1 MIHFVGAG
9 SGAVD
14 LITVRGQKL
23 LEEAD
28 IVVYA
33 GSLVNPELL
42 TVCQKDCQIYNSAK
56 MTLEE
61 VTEVMISGEKQGKK
75 VVRLHTGD
83 PCLYGAIKEQMDLL
97 EKENISYKVCPGV
110 SSFCGAASALN
121 AEYTLPGI
129 SQSVVITRM
138 AGRTPVPEKES
149 IESFAAHQAT
159 MVIFLSTGMLE
170 ELSKRLIEG
179 GYQPETPAAIVYK
192 ATWEDEKVC
201 RCKVKDLAVT
211 AKENGITKTA
221 LIVIGE
227 VLGGEYERSL
237 LYHPEFTT
245 EFRQGKGKVYV
256 IGLGP
261 GAEKEMTYQAST
273 ALEKSEVII
282 GYTVYTG
289 LIRERFPD
297 KKYLSTPMRQEVVR
311 CEMAMD
317 EAMKGRTVAMV
328 CSGDAGIY
336 GMAGILLE
344 IANEKKA
351 DVEIE
356 TVPGVTA
363 ASAAASILG
372 APLMHD
378 FTIISLSDLMTP
390 YSLIMK
396 RVDCAGQG
404 DFIVCLYNPKSKTG
418 TGFGFTDYNAEG
430 FLDAILAALDVYKKN
445 PEEWK
450 NLTAKGMRKN
460 YSWKASSRK
469 YEKLYSDL

>member
-42 TVCQKDCQIYNSAK
+42 KNCQKDCQIYNSAK

-61 VTEVMISGEKQGKK
+61 VMEVMISGEKQEKK

-110 SSFCGAASALN
+110 SSFCGAASAL
-121 AEYTLPGI
+121 TGSDLIIIPGTKNTMGDLKWLR
-129 SQSVVITRM
+129 QNGLETVITRM

-221 LIVIGE
+221 LIVVGE

-245 EFRQGKGKVYV
+245 EFRQGKGKE
-256 IGLGP
+256 
-261 GAEKEMTYQAST
+261 GAGN
-273 ALEKSEVII
+273 V
-282 GYTVYTG
+282 
-289 LIRERFPD
+289 
-297 KKYLSTPMRQEVVR
+297 
-311 CEMAMD
+311 
-317 EAMKGRTVAMV
+317 
-328 CSGDAGIY
+328 
-336 GMAGILLE
+336 
-344 IANEKKA
+344 
-351 DVEIE
+351 
-356 TVPGVTA
+356 
-363 ASAAASILG
+363 
-372 APLMHD
+372 
-378 FTIISLSDLMTP
+378 
-390 YSLIMK
+390 
-396 RVDCAGQG
+396 
-404 DFIVCLYNPKSKTG
+404 
-418 TGFGFTDYNAEG
+418 
-430 FLDAILAALDVYKKN
+430 
-445 PEEWK
+445 
-450 NLTAKGMRKN
+450 
-460 YSWKASSRK
+460 
-469 YEKLYSDL
+469 

>member
-23 LEEAD
+23 LKEAD

-42 TVCQKDCQIYNSAK
+42 KNCQKDCQIYNSAK

-61 VTEVMISGEKQGKK
+61 VMEVMISGEKQEKK

-221 LIVIGE
+221 LIVVGE
-227 VLGGEYERSL
+227 VLGG
-237 LYHPEFTT
+237 
-245 EFRQGKGKVYV
+245 
-256 IGLGP
+256 
-261 GAEKEMTYQAST
+261 
-273 ALEKSEVII
+273 
-282 GYTVYTG
+282 
-289 LIRERFPD
+289 
-297 KKYLSTPMRQEVVR
+297 
-311 CEMAMD
+311 
-317 EAMKGRTVAMV
+317 
-328 CSGDAGIY
+328 
-336 GMAGILLE
+336 
-344 IANEKKA
+344 
-351 DVEIE
+351 
-356 TVPGVTA
+356 
-363 ASAAASILG
+363 
-372 APLMHD
+372 
-378 FTIISLSDLMTP
+378 
-390 YSLIMK
+390 
-396 RVDCAGQG
+396 
-404 DFIVCLYNPKSKTG
+404 
-418 TGFGFTDYNAEG
+418 
-430 FLDAILAALDVYKKN
+430 
-445 PEEWK
+445 
-450 NLTAKGMRKN
+450 
-460 YSWKASSRK
+460 
-469 YEKLYSDL
+469 